1 MLKKKMKKT
10 LTARKLSA
18 GAYEKAFSDIKRLI
32 QQARYASVRSVNAIM
47 TATYWEIGRRIVL
60 VEQKGKK
67 RAEYGEELIEKLSK
81 DLTKS
86 CGKGFGKSN
95 LHNFRQFYLSYSHI
109 QKFQTVSG
117 KFKNTRKK
125 QTLPN
130 QLKTFQKSQTLFA
143 KSSNLLKTLQI
154 LGDQFPLPWS
164 AYIRLMSVKDKEAR
178 KFYEEE
184 ALRGGWSI
192 RQLDRQIRTQFYT
205 RTMLSKNKMAML
217 TKAVKAKPQDRV
229 TPEEAIKD
237 PYVLEFLNL
246 KDEYSEN
253 ELEEALIQHLQ
264 IFLLELGGAFTFI
277 GRQKRLRVGGQ
288 WFRVDLIFYHRIL
301 RCLIIIDLK
310 VDDFTHAD
318 AGQMNMY
325 LNYAKEHWTHKG
337 ENPPVGL
344 ILCAGK
350 NDTVVEYTLKGLSG
364 KIMTADYMTKL
375 PSKKLLAQEIE
386 KTKKILTLKKAQPVS
401 FPTVGDASSF
411 KQESQNTAQGINPKK
426 KKIYKNKRNTEKKHQ
441 PVSLKTRKLK
451 SKNKQKIKKK
461 DKTK

>member
-1 MLKKKMKKT
+1 MPKKKIKKT
-10 LTARKLSA
+10 LTVRKLTA
-18 GAYEKAFSDIKRLI
+18 GSYRKALSDIKRLI
-32 QQARYASVRSVNAIM
+32 QQTRYASARSVNAIM
-47 TATYWEIGRRIVL
+47 TATYWEIGRRIAL

-67 RAEYGEELIEKLSK
+67 RAGYGEELIEKLSK

-117 KFKNTRKK
+117 KFKNTKKK
-125 QTLPN
+125 QTLSD
-130 QLKTFQKSQTLFA
+130 QLKTFQKTQTLFVE
-143 KSSNLLKTLQI
+143 SSNLLKTLQI
-154 LGDQFPLPWS
+154 LGDQFPLSWS
-164 AYIRLMSVKDKEAR
+164 AYACLMSVKDKEAR

-192 RQLDRQIRTQFYT
+192 RQLKRQIRTQFYT
-205 RTMLSKNKMAML
+205 RTMLSRNKVAML
-217 TKAVKAKPQDRV
+217 TKGVKAKPQDKV

-264 IFLLELGGAFTFI
+264 DFLLELGGAWAFI
-277 GRQKRLRVGGQ
+277 GKQKRLRVGNQ

-301 RCLIIIDLK
+301 KCLIIIDLK

-325 LNYAKEHWTHKG
+325 LNYAEKHWTHKK

-386 KTKKILTLKKAQPVS
+386 KTKKLLALKKVQSVS
-401 FPTVGDASSF
+401 FPAVEDISGF
-411 KQESQNTAQGINPKK
+411 KQKNQNTSQNISPIK
-426 KKIYKNKRNTEKKHQ
+426 KKIYKNKGYAEKTHQ
-441 PVSLKTRKLK
+441 PVFQKTRKLK
-451 SKNKQKIKKK
+451 SKNKQKIK
-461 DKTK
+461 DKGKIK

>member
-1 MLKKKMKKT
+1 MPKKKIKKI
-10 LTARKLSA
+10 LTVKQLST
-18 GAYEKAFSDIKRLI
+18 GSYQKALFDIKRLI
-32 QQARYASVRSVNAIM
+32 QQTRYASARSVNAIM
-47 TATYWEIGRRIVL
+47 TAAYWEIGRRIVL

-67 RAEYGEELIEKLSK
+67 RAGYGEELIEKLSK

-117 KFKNTRKK
+117 KFKNTKKK
-125 QTLPN
+125 QI
-130 QLKTFQKSQTLFA
+130 FFA

-154 LGDQFPLPWS
+154 HGDQFPLPWS
-164 AYIRLMSVKDKEAR
+164 AYVRLMSVKDKEAR

-205 RTMLSKNKMAML
+205 RTMLSKNKLAML
-217 TKAVKAKPQDRV
+217 TKGAKAKPQDKI

-264 IFLLELGGAFTFI
+264 DFLLELGGDFTFI
-277 GRQKRLRVGGQ
+277 GRQKRLRVGNQ
-288 WFRVDLIFYHRIL
+288 WFRIDLIFYHRIL
-301 RCLIIIDLK
+301 KCLIIIDLK

-325 LNYAKEHWTHKG
+325 LNYAEKRWTHKG

-364 KIMTADYMTKL
+364 KIITADYMTKL

-386 KTKKILTLKKAQPVS
+386 KTKKILALKKAQSIS
-401 FPTVGDASSF
+401 FSAIEDLSDF
-411 KQESQNTAQGINPKK
+411 KQENKNTSQGIKSIK
-426 KKIYKNKRNTEKKHQ
+426 KKIYTNKRSKKQKYQPVFQKTQKLKNKNKKE
-441 PVSLKTRKLK
+441 R
-451 SKNKQKIKKK
+451 
-461 DKTK
+461 